1 MKLRGPIFFSVLLI
15 TLLVAAFYPRVDSEE
30 KDALLMLSVL
40 KVMGQLHYQPQQ
52 LDDHF
57 SQKVFDL
64 YLDRIDSDRR
74 FLTQKDIKQLEKY
87 KTLLDDQAMAGN
99 FDFFN
104 TSLDLLNAGI
114 EKAQGYY
121 REILAQPFDLKKEE
135 YIELDSD
142 KRDFPKSDAE
152 LKDYWRRYLKYDV
165 VNRVT
170 DALEAQKQAGEQG
183 EQKSVEQLEKEA
195 RTKVKEAY
203 DSGFERL
210 IKTKRN
216 RRLSA
221 YLDAVTNIFDPHS
234 GYFEP
239 YDKQNFDL
247 SVNGR
252 LEGIGARLGQAGD
265 YVKIASIV
273 VGGPAWKTKELQ
285 ENDLVI
291 KVTQGDGEPK
301 DVTGMQVDEVVQ
313 LIRGPKGT
321 KVKLTVKRSDG
332 VVKDITIIRDVIVFE
347 ETFAKSL
354 ILDGTTPNEKIGY
367 INLPS
372 FYSDYENE
380 TGHNCSEDVAK
391 EIEKLKAENVSGII
405 LDLRNNGGGY
415 LHEVVNMSGLF
426 IEKGPIVQVKSRG
439 MRTEIK
445 EDEDPSVQY
454 NGPLV
459 VMVNNY
465 SASASEILAAAL
477 QDYGRAIIVGS
488 KSTFGKGTVQR
499 FVDLDRLIVGHE
511 EIKPMG
517 EVKLTIQ
524 KYYRVDG
531 GSVQLKGVTPDI
543 ALPDIYQFVEIGEK
557 DYEYPLAWTEIEK
570 LDYQQDVFKINNID
584 KIRIN
589 SQNRV
594 ANNPIFKEIIEY
606 AKVIEQQRNQT
617 NYPLSLEK
625 YTALAE
631 SRDAQSKT
639 FNELFKSNVNS
650 GVINIPMDVA
660 SLNTNETA
668 KARNEEFIKTVSK
681 DMHIYETVRI
691 MHDLI
696 KMNN

>member
-15 TLLVAAFYPRVDSEE
+15 TLLVAAFYPRVDSEQ

-52 LDDHF
+52 LDDNF

-87 KTLLDDQAMAGN
+87 KTLLDDEAMAGN

-104 TSLDLLNAGI
+104 TSLDLLTKGI
-114 EKAQGYY
+114 EKTQGYY
-121 REILAQPFDLKKEE
+121 REILAQPFDLNKDES
-135 YIELDSD
+135 IELDSD
-142 KRDFPKSDAE
+142 KRDFAKNDAD
-152 LKDYWRRYLKYDV
+152 LKEYWRRYLKYDV
-165 VNRVT
+165 INRVT

-332 VVKDITIIRDVIVFE
+332 VVKDIPIIRDVIVFE

-439 MRTEIK
+439 LRTEIK
-445 EDEDPSVQY
+445 EDEDPRVQY

-465 SASASEILAAAL
+465 SASASEILAAAM

-543 ALPDIYQFVEIGEK
+543 TLPDIYQFVEVGEK

-584 KIRIN
+584 KIKTN
-589 SQNRV
+589 SQKRIADNQ
-594 ANNPIFKEIIEY
+594 IFQKIVDH
-606 AKVIEQQRNQT
+606 AKVLEQQRSQT

-625 YTALAE
+625 YTSLAE
-631 SRDAQSKT
+631 SRDAQSKA
-639 FNELFKSNVNS
+639 FNELFKNSVNT
-650 GVINIPMDVA
+650 GVVNTPMDVA
-660 SLNTNETA
+660 VLNADETA

-681 DMHIYETVRI
+681 DMHVYETIRI

-696 KMNN
+696 RMNN